1 MNTAVFLHKKRK
13 IFDPSSI
20 TGHYSGQGQS
30 GSRAY
35 PVCIGTIHPGLTCAY
50 LSSFVKH
57 LLCFTHCHNFHI
69 QCMWFHFQTIHLLI
83 IFYLFIFTFP
93 PRQLIFM
100 CYLFTWSFSHSFI
113 FTRVFLQLGRLI
125 SYLISPPQMNHLFT
139 WDCFFS
145 CDFFYRLLIYFN
157 VIFFPVIN
165 FSHGIFFFQ
174 DSFIFI
180 SNFFSRWFVY
190 FHMWFFF
197 TSHLFQCDF
206 FFLYSFISTS
216 DCFYTLFIHF
226 HMWVLHIHMFFT
238 CTHII
243 LF

>member
-1 MNTAVFLHKKRK
+1 MCIFKLLCEAFVMFHTLSQLSYTVHVISFSNDSFTHHFLFIYFHVPPQTTHFHVLFIHMKFFTLIYFHTRFSPAGSFNI
-13 IFDPSSI
+13 IFD
-20 TGHYSGQGQS
+20 
-30 GSRAY
+30 
-35 PVCIGTIHPGLTCAY
+35 
-50 LSSFVKH
+50 
-57 LLCFTHCHNFHI
+57 
-69 QCMWFHFQTIHLLI
+69 
-83 IFYLFIFTFP
+83 
-93 PRQLIFM
+93 
-100 CYLFTWSFSHSFI
+100 
-113 FTRVFLQLGRLI
+113 
-125 SYLISPPQMNHLFT
+125 SPPMNHLFT